1 MEGLGGRLRVQVCK
15 IGYIDCVH
23 AEGFAWILSLLYST
37 RPVIGQSTRV
47 TPMRHSLD
55 KVFTHG

>member
-1 MEGLGGRLRVQVCK
+1 MQVCK

-23 AEGFAWILSLLYST
+23 AEGLAWILSLLYST
-37 RPVIGQSTRV
+37 RSVNGQSTQV

-55 KVFTHG
+55 KVFTHSQLHDASPG